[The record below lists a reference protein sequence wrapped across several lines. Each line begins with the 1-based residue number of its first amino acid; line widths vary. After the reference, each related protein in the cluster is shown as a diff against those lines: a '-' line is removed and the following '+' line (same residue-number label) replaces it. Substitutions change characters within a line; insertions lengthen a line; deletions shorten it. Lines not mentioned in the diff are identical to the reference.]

1 MSTII
6 INEKHDQR
14 AVRARIYNLAKTS
27 MMELLCENSECL
39 KAFTKIIFTKMIERR
54 CFAGSKYT
62 SEDPGQIKLDSFM
75 TEVPII

>member
-1 MSTII
+1 MSTTI
-6 INEKHDQR
+6 INEKTRSKGCQSS
-14 AVRARIYNLAKTS
+14 YLQPCQTS

-54 CFAGSKYT
+54 YFAGSKYT
-62 SEDPGQIKLDSFM
+62 SEDPGQIKLNSFM